1 MFSTHHDL
9 PGWLQRRADNVA
21 VLLLSATFLIF
32 ILQIVSRYLFR
43 APLGWTLEACLLC
56 WVWLVFWSAAF
67 TLKDKDHV
75 RFTILLDHSRP
86 GTRRVFA
93 ILSSLC
99 IVALLGVSLWP
110 TLDFVQFMAIES
122 TSLLK
127 IRFDVFFSI
136 YIVFS
141 VAVMLRYA
149 NRAWLALRGTL
160 DV

>member
-56 WVWLVFWSAAF
+56 WVWLVFWSGAF

-149 NRAWLALRGTL
+149 IRAWLALRGTL

>member
-1 MFSTHHDL
+1 MTHGL

-56 WVWLVFWSAAF
+56 WVWLVFWSGAF
-67 TLKDKDHV
+67 TLKDQDHV
-75 RFTILLDHSRP
+75 RFTILLDHCRP

-93 ILSSLC
+93 VLSGIC

-110 TLDFVQFMAIES
+110 TIDFVQFMAIES

-141 VAVMLRYA
+141 IAVMLRYA
-149 NRAWLALRGTL
+149 TRAWLALCGTL